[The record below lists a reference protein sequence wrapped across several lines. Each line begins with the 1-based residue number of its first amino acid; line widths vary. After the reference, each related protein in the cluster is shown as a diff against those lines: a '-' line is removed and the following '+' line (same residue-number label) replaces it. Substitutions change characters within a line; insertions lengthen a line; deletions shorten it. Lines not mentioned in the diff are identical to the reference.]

1 MFNKINFVKKLSISF
16 IFLAFFVS
24 NHALAEDKTFTEVCR
39 SCHTGGFTGWL
50 SGAPNV
56 KDKSKWEKYI
66 KRNSIE
72 KMREI
77 VLKGT
82 KDHKAKGGCEECS
95 DREII
100 ATIDYMMS
108 LVR

>member
-1 MFNKINFVKKLSISF
+1 MCNKTNYVKILAVLF
-16 IFLAFFVS
+16 ILLAFVMTS
-24 NHALAEDKTFTEVCR
+24 HGQTENKTFSEVCQ
-39 SCHTGGFTGWL
+39 SCHTGGFKGWL

-66 KRNSIE
+66 KRDPVE
-72 KMREI
+72 KMKEI

-82 KDHKAKGGCEECS
+82 KDHKAKGGCEKCS
-95 DREII
+95 DGEIR
-100 ATIDYMMS
+100 AAVDYMML

>member
-1 MFNKINFVKKLSISF
+1 MCNKANFVKKFTIPF
-16 IFLAFFVS
+16 ILFAFVMS
-24 NHALAEDKTFTEVCR
+24 SHAQAENKTFTEVCR

-56 KDKSKWEKYI
+56 KDKSKWEKYL
-66 KRNSIE
+66 KRNPIE

-77 VLKGT
+77 VIKGT
-82 KDHKAKGGCEECS
+82 KDHKAKGGCEKCS
-95 DREII
+95 DEEII

-108 LVR
+108 LVK

>member
-1 MFNKINFVKKLSISF
+1 MRNKTGYVKILAVPF
-16 IFLAFFVS
+16 ILLAFVMTS
-24 NHALAEDKTFTEVCR
+24 HGQTENKTFSEVCR
-39 SCHTGGFTGWL
+39 SCHTGGFKGWL

-66 KRNSIE
+66 KRNPIE
-72 KMREI
+72 EMKEI

-82 KDHKAKGGCEECS
+82 EDHKAKGGCEKCTDE
-95 DREII
+95 EIR

-108 LVR
+108 LVK